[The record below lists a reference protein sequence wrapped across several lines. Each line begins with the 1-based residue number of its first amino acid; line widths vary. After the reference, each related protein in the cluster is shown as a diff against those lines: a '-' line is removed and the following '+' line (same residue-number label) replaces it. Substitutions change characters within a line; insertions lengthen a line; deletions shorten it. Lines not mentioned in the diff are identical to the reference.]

1 MAVSLVGRI
10 VAMIPAGVEQRLC
23 ELGCTMR
30 LIDHIYHRRLLN
42 PIIGI
47 T

>member
-1 MAVSLVGRI
+1 
-10 VAMIPAGVEQRLC
+10 MIPAGVKQSPC
-23 ELGCTMR
+23 KVGYTMR